1 MSTLKQVPGFKIG
14 MTQVYDDARRAIPVT
29 VVECGQWF
37 VTQIKTEENDGYAAL
52 QIGTLKKRYRANG
65 FAPAM
70 LAKKATFFATIREV
84 RCDDVT
90 AYTVGQAVSLQDA
103 GFEVNTEIT
112 VTGTSTGKGFQGVVK
127 RWNFAGGS
135 RTHGS
140 MFGRLPGS
148 IGNMA
153 SQGKVIKGKK
163 LPGQCGNK
171 TITVKGLEVVKVDT
185 DRGVIL
191 IKGSV
196 PGRKNSLLY
205 LRKQGE

>member
-1 MSTLKQVPGFKIG
+1 MSTLKQVPGFKVG
-14 MTQVYDDARRAIPVT
+14 MTQVYDDTRRAIPVT
-29 VVECGQWF
+29 VIDCGQWF
-37 VTQIKTEENDGYAAL
+37 VTQIKTEEKDGYAAL
-52 QIGTLKKRYRANG
+52 QIGILKKRYRENG

-70 LAKKATFFATIREV
+70 LAKKAAFFATVREV

-90 AYTVGQAVSLQDA
+90 AYQVGQAVSLQDA
-103 GFEVNTEIT
+103 GFEKNTSIT

-163 LPGQCGNK
+163 LPGQTGNK
-171 TITVKGLEVVKVDT
+171 TITVKGLEVVNVDT
-185 DRGVIL
+185 DRGIIL
-191 IKGSV
+191 VKGAV

-205 LRKQGE
+205 LRKQGV